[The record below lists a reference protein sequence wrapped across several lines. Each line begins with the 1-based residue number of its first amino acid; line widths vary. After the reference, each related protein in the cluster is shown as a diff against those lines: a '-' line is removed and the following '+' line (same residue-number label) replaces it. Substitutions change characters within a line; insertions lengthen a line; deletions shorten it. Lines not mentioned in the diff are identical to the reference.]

1 MKDHFALLASVRTK
15 AFGHRNHVEPEHV
28 NVLLGLL
35 VIARMIGTHMIDH
48 FGRLSKTR
56 FVATI
61 QFALESHVTMT
72 RFQVSFGVR
81 DISIAKV
88 TSKFAFDGPV
98 MPLGLEMILSAIT
111 TFIPSKNWKLQFR
124 KKLVKWKLKS
134 SKAKQILCKLTNFF
148 PEISR
153 MLKIFT
159 DLIPQF
165 PDF

>member
-1 MKDHFALLASVRTK
+1 MPLGNVYSMFQDQMNNSNFNISMKDHFALLASVRTK

-81 DISIAKV
+81 DISIAEV

-111 TFIPSKNWKLQFR
+111 TFIPF
-124 KKLVKWKLKS
+124 VAFIAKS
-134 SKAKQILCKLTNFF
+134 LRWNISLT
-148 PEISR
+148 
-153 MLKIFT
+153 K
-159 DLIPQF
+159 
-165 PDF
+165 

>member
-88 TSKFAFDGPV
+88 TSEFAFDGPV

-111 TFIPSKNWKLQFR
+111 TFIPSKKNVRFSNKTRQSATPTF
-124 KKLVKWKLKS
+124 V
-134 SKAKQILCKLTNFF
+134 
-148 PEISR
+148 
-153 MLKIFT
+153 
-159 DLIPQF
+159 
-165 PDF
+165 